1 MKPLTITPPKGEKV
15 KQITRNDD
23 GTVTIEFEADS
34 YKFEDLPKT
43 LLDEAVIKSAYAQLK
58 LMKLS
63 KHFGGGKWTPVKLKG
78 GIYTIMY
85 DSLSLYLPTFPTKE
99 IAEKVYE
106 QNKELFEQYWRS

>member
-34 YKFEDLPKT
+34 YKFEDLPKIWLDDDT
-43 LLDEAVIKSAYAQLK
+43 AEFIDAQIKLLSITEY
-58 LMKLS
+58 
-63 KHFGGGKWTPVKLKG
+63 FGKGRFIILPGGKILERTHGTPQYF
-78 GIYTIMY
+78 IPCFRTI
-85 DSLSLYLPTFPTKE
+85 E
-99 IAEKVYE
+99 IAKKVYE

>member
-34 YKFEDLPKT
+34 YKFEDLPKIWLDDDT
-43 LLDEAVIKSAYAQLK
+43 AEYIDALIKLL
-58 LMKLS
+58 MLS
-63 KHFGGGKWTPVKLKG
+63 QYFGGGRFVA
-78 GIYTIMY
+78 
-85 DSLSLYLPTFPTKE
+85 LSNGEIHELSYVIKKTSVSFPTKE

-106 QNKELFEQYWRS
+106 QNKELFKQYWRS